1 MSYIEKKQKNNET
14 YKYFIKKFS
23 FMGSQHKINKYIG
36 KQPFVSKESFLADN
50 LEEISNKEFEI
61 KKPFFPEDLSHNDK
75 LIEDVEKKAIKINN
89 KIESTNNTTIEA
101 KMLEEFIY
109 NSNNIEGSKLS
120 KHELEKVF
128 ENKKSSYANKNE
140 ILEAQNSI
148 KAYKYLKEEFNFSQR
163 AIKKLYSILTKGLVM
178 ETGDKYPSSFRKTG
192 IIVGNEATL
201 EPNKIKSELESL
213 LNWYKLNKKSYP
225 PTLAYDFHLRYESIH
240 PFRDGNGRT
249 GRLIMD
255 KILMNNNYPLMLVF
269 KDNKQ
274 AYFNSIRQGREGK
287 IKKYYQFMLEQ
298 QRKSYD
304 LMNKF
309 L

>member
-61 KKPFFPEDLSHNDK
+61 KKPFFPEDLSYNDK

-201 EPNKIKSELESL
+201 EPNKIKSELE
-213 LNWYKLNKKSYP
+213 
-225 PTLAYDFHLRYESIH
+225 
-240 PFRDGNGRT
+240 
-249 GRLIMD
+249 
-255 KILMNNNYPLMLVF
+255 KILLEITKELALIKEDNLARGKLIEVVSCNFDKGETYHSLKAHQFDTELTEDTPVEFWGSLNYASRDFMTDTDKYPWMPIDISED
-269 KDNKQ
+269 KDLP
-274 AYFNSIRQGREGK
+274 F
-287 IKKYYQFMLEQ
+287 
-298 QRKSYD
+298 
-304 LMNKF
+304 
-309 L
+309 